1 MGENLTVGLTNDQRE
16 LLLRG
21 LRYVRSAVLLEMDEP
36 TPEFVAGRT
45 SQPGLRTLLLHGSAL
60 APLRHVH
67 HCVQAPSVSPA
78 SSCPASARRA
88 RSLGVSISR
97 AAVPPQRRPS
107 TDTGPG

>member
-45 SQPGLRTLLLHGSAL
+45 SQLHEIESLVEQLNGPQPAESA
-60 APLRHVH
+60 
-67 HCVQAPSVSPA
+67 
-78 SSCPASARRA
+78 
-88 RSLGVSISR
+88 SR
-97 AAVPPQRRPS
+97 
-107 TDTGPG
+107 